1 MLTFEHQRRR
11 LWELETTRA
20 THGNYYQLCFQHMA
34 RARICAM
41 DLAQLETFIH
51 VVEHGS
57 FSKAALVL
65 GVAQPSLSRQ
75 VRALEVELHEQLL
88 LRHGRGVKLTESG
101 RHLLERCHDILHL
114 VAKTRD
120 EIAARRDEPTGQI
133 SIAMTPTLA
142 RLHTLPLIRAF
153 RSAMPKARLAVI
165 EGFSAHITEWVTSGR
180 ADIGLVHNPEPL
192 PSLDIKPLQEARL
205 FLVSL
210 ASQAPSRPVPIRALA
225 NYPLVM
231 PERGHIFRKLAEA
244 TAAMAGVQLRV
255 EWEVSSIP
263 VILDLVAA
271 GMGHAA
277 LGEDAI
283 QRIQHCSR
291 LVVTPIVEPGIT
303 FTLCL
308 VASAQRRE
316 TPLRQRT
323 AALLEKLLLSEVS
336 ASPGKAIR
344 SGKRG

>member
-1 MLTFEHQRRR
+1 MNL
-11 LWELETTRA
+11 
-20 THGNYYQLCFQHMA
+20 N
-34 RARICAM
+34 
-41 DLAQLETFIH
+41 QLETFIH
-51 VVEHGS
+51 VAEYGS

-75 VRALEVELHEQLL
+75 VRALEIELHEPLL
-88 LRHGRGVKLTESG
+88 LRHGRGVQLTETG
-101 RHLLERCHDILHL
+101 RQLLDHCHGILHL
-114 VAKTRD
+114 VTRAKED
-120 EIAARRDEPTGQI
+120 LAARRDEPVGHI

-153 RSAMPKARLAVI
+153 RKEMPKARPAII
-165 EGFSAHITEWVTSGR
+165 EGFSAHITEWLTSGR

-192 PSLDIKPLQEARL
+192 PSLEIKPLRDGRL

-210 ASQAPSRPVPIRALA
+210 ATQAPDGPVPLRQLSK
-225 NYPLVM
+225 YPLVM
-231 PERGHIFRKLAEA
+231 PERGHIFRKLAESA
-244 TAAMAGVQLRV
+244 AAMAGVRLRI

-283 QRIQHCSR
+283 VPIQHLKR
-291 LVVTPIVEPGIT
+291 LTVTPIVQPGIT

-308 VASAQRRE
+308 VTPTQRRA
-316 TPLRQRT
+316 TPLRLRT
-323 AALLEKLLLSEVS
+323 AELLEKLVLG
-336 ASPGKAIR
+336 A
-344 SGKRG
+344 

>member
-1 MLTFEHQRRR
+1 MNL
-11 LWELETTRA
+11 
-20 THGNYYQLCFQHMA
+20 N
-34 RARICAM
+34 
-41 DLAQLETFIH
+41 QLETFIH
-51 VVEHGS
+51 VAEYGS

-75 VRALEVELHEQLL
+75 VRALEIELREPLL
-88 LRHGRGVKLTESG
+88 LRHGRGVQLTECG
-101 RHLLERCHDILHL
+101 RQLLDHCHGILHL
-114 VAKTRD
+114 VTQAKED
-120 EIAARRDEPTGQI
+120 LAARRDEPVGHI

-153 RSAMPKARLAVI
+153 RKEMPKARPAII
-165 EGFSAHITEWVTSGR
+165 EGFSAHITEWLTSGR

-192 PSLDIKPLQEARL
+192 PSLEIKPLRDGRL

-210 ASQAPSRPVPIRALA
+210 ATEAPDGPVPLRQLGK
-225 NYPLVM
+225 YPLVM
-231 PERGHIFRKLAEA
+231 PERGHIFRRLAESA
-244 TAAMAGVQLRV
+244 AAMAGVQLRI

-283 QRIQHCSR
+283 LPIQHLKR
-291 LVVTPIVEPGIT
+291 LAVTPIVQPGIK

-308 VASAQRRE
+308 VTPAQRRT

-323 AALLEKLLLSEVS
+323 AELLEKLVLG
-336 ASPGKAIR
+336 A
-344 SGKRG
+344 